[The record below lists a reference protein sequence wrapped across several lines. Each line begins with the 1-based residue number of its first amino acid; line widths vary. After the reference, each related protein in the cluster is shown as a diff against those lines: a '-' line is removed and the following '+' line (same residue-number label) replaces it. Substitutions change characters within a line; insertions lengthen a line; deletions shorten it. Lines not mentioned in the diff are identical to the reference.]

1 MSSLFTSL
9 YTGASGI
16 RTSQSAL
23 NTTAHNLANTDTKG
37 YTRQQ
42 LMSADFDYIDDG
54 SGFKVGLGTQAAQVR
69 QIRDVFMDKSYRTE
83 NARAGFYES
92 MNEAVTEV
100 EALFGELEGV
110 QFQNTLNEMWCAMQE
125 LQKEPE
131 SLVTRSSFLQTCVSF
146 LERSQ
151 NIYTQL
157 SEYQKT
163 LNKKITDTVDRIN
176 EIGARIIEL
185 NQKIDRYE
193 AEKQQANDY
202 RDERNDLLDELSGY
216 VKITYKERIGGIDI
230 NIEGMQFVT
239 GRVLNKLEAREI
251 KKEVKLYDENGEPIY
266 GDDGKQMVSYQGTEM
281 YDVYWTGPSA
291 PKLYETLEYS
301 AKQNSDMGS
310 LKGLLISRG
319 KYRANYTDIPIK
331 PEEADF
337 TDEDGNL
344 DEEGYQ
350 EAEIEYKEKLDN
362 YHKFVKP
369 AMIMRVQ
376 AEFDQ
381 LVRETMIRINDVLC
395 PNVYSEEYGCYIL
408 DTENCPVGMDEEL
421 TMGEGIFNRKGMS
434 RYTKIEDGDE
444 VVYLYNEE
452 DPTDNS
458 SLFTISE
465 VEINNAVMDNF
476 SKIPLNK
483 QGNTGDYE
491 MDICADLL
499 AIWDQDSMSL
509 GPDDY
514 TTNTFMEYYNAMTS
528 EIANEGSTIRILYEN
543 QANMT
548 ENVQSQRVGLSGVSG
563 DEELTHLIK
572 YQQAYNSAS
581 RYITVVDQML
591 QELLSKVGA

>member
-9 YTGASGI
+9 YTGASGV
-16 RTSQSAL
+16 RTSQAAL
-23 NTTAHNLANTDTKG
+23 NTTAHNLANTDTDG

-42 LMSADFDYIDDG
+42 LMGADTIYIDDG
-54 SGFKVGLGTQAAQVR
+54 SNFKVGLGTTAAQVR

-83 NARAGFYES
+83 HSRAGFYES
-92 MNEAVTEV
+92 MNEAITEI
-100 EALFGELEGV
+100 EDLFGELEGV
-110 QFQNTLNEMWCAMQE
+110 EFQNTLNEMWCSMQE

-157 SEYQKT
+157 SEYQQM
-163 LNKKITDTVDRIN
+163 LNRKITDTVNRIN

-193 AEKQQANDY
+193 ANGQQANDY
-202 RDERNDLLDELSGY
+202 RDERNSLLDELSGY
-216 VKITYKERIGGIDI
+216 VKITYKERIGGIDV

-239 GRVLNKLEAREI
+239 GIVLNRLETREI
-251 KKEVKLYDENGEPIY
+251 KKEIELYDEDGEPIY
-266 GDDGKQMVSYQGTEM
+266 DDDGEPAVSYQGTGM
-281 YDVYWTGPSA
+281 YDVYWKGPSA
-291 PKLYETLEYS
+291 PKLYNTLEYS

-319 KYRANYTDIPIK
+319 NYRANFTDIPIE
-331 PEEADF
+331 PVEADF
-337 TDEDGNL
+337 TDEDDYF
-344 DEEGYQ
+344 DEEAFE
-350 EAEIEYKEKLDN
+350 EARAEYKEKLDQ

-381 LVRETMIRINDVLC
+381 LVREIVTRVNDVLC
-395 PNVYSEEYGCYIL
+395 PNIYSEEYGCYIL

-434 RYTKIEDGDE
+434 RYTKIEEGDE
-444 VVYLYNEE
+444 IIYLYNGE
-452 DPTDNS
+452 DLTDNY
-458 SLFTISE
+458 SLFTVSE
-465 VEINNAVMDNF
+465 LEINSAVMDDF
-476 SKIPLNK
+476 SKIPLNR

-499 AIWDQDSMSL
+499 SIWDHASMSL

-514 TTNTFMEYYNAMTS
+514 TTNTFMEYYNAMVS
-528 EIANEGSTIRILYEN
+528 DIANEGSTVRILYEN

-572 YQQAYNSAS
+572 YQQAYNSAA

-591 QELLSKVGA
+591 QDLLNKVGA